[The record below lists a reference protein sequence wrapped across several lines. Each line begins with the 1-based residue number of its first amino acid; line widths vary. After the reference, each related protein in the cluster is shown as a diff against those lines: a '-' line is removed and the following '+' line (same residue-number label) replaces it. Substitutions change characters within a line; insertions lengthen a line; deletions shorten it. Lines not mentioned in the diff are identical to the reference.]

1 MKYTAGKD
9 AAVQSG
15 LVIIGEEEMD
25 DYGDS
30 VVPLFTAYPQREP
43 ILAEG
48 GEVNVLSNWQADGNG
63 GLGLLGM
70 VNYGLSGKVGIT
82 GRFSSL
88 DVDNVLETNSEFTI
102 SPSYMVTENWGLIAE
117 AKFISDGAGDP
128 AQFALESLISFQ
140 KYVMGRRRSQGSPV
154 YIERNW

>member
-1 MKYTAGKD
+1 M
-9 AAVQSG
+9 QSG

-30 VVPLFTAYPQREP
+30 VVPLFTACLQCEP

-70 VNYGLSGKVGIT
+70 VNCGLSGKVGSPFATRSTSPAVLAASMSTTLSRPTRSLRSVPVMWSPKT
-82 GRFSSL
+82 G
-88 DVDNVLETNSEFTI
+88 
-102 SPSYMVTENWGLIAE
+102 G
-117 AKFISDGAGDP
+117 
-128 AQFALESLISFQ
+128 
-140 KYVMGRRRSQGSPV
+140 
-154 YIERNW
+154 

>member
-1 MKYTAGKD
+1 MGSAPVKYTAGKD

-70 VNYGLSGKVGIT
+70 VNCGLSGKVGIT
-82 GRFSSL
+82 VRDKIGITGCFGSL
-88 DVDNVLETNSEFTI
+88 DVDVDNALQTISEFTI
-102 SPSYMVTENWGLIAE
+102 SPSYVVTENWGLIAE
-117 AKFISDGAGDP
+117 VKFISDGAGDP
-128 AQFALESLISFQ
+128 AQFALESLISF
-140 KYVMGRRRSQGSPV
+140 
-154 YIERNW
+154 

>member
-1 MKYTAGKD
+1 MGSAPVKYTAGKD

-30 VVPLFTAYPQREP
+30 VVPLFTAYPQGEP

-63 GLGLLGM
+63 GLGLLWM
-70 VNYGLSGKVGIT
+70 VN
-82 GRFSSL
+82 
-88 DVDNVLETNSEFTI
+88 
-102 SPSYMVTENWGLIAE
+102 
-117 AKFISDGAGDP
+117 
-128 AQFALESLISFQ
+128 
-140 KYVMGRRRSQGSPV
+140 
-154 YIERNW
+154 

>member
-1 MKYTAGKD
+1 MGSAPVKYTAGKD

-30 VVPLFTAYPQREP
+30 VVPLFTACLQREP

-63 GLGLLGM
+63 GLGLLGLF
-70 VNYGLSGKVGIT
+70 NSGLSGKVGIT
-82 GRFSSL
+82 GCFNSL
-88 DVDNVLETNSEFTI
+88 DGDNALEIISEFTI
-102 SPSYMVTENWGLIAE
+102 SPSYVVTENWGLIAE
-117 AKFISDGAGDP
+117 VKFISDGAGDP
-128 AQFALESLISFQ
+128 AQFALESLISF
-140 KYVMGRRRSQGSPV
+140 
-154 YIERNW
+154 

>member
-1 MKYTAGKD
+1 MRATPRITAKGSAPVKYTAGKD

-30 VVPLFTAYPQREP
+30 VVPLFTAFPQREP

-128 AQFALESLISFQ
+128 AQFALESLISF
-140 KYVMGRRRSQGSPV
+140 
-154 YIERNW
+154 

>member
-1 MKYTAGKD
+1 MGSAPVKYTAGKD

-30 VVPLFTAYPQREP
+30 VVPLFTAFPQREP
-43 ILAEG
+43 ISAEG

-70 VNYGLSGKVGIT
+70 VNCGLSGKVGIT
-82 GRFSSL
+82 VCFSSL
-88 DVDNVLETNSEFTI
+88 DVDNALETISEFTI
-102 SPSYMVTENWGLIAE
+102 SPSYVVTENWGLIAE
-117 AKFISDGAGDP
+117 VKFISDGAGDP
-128 AQFALESLISFQ
+128 AQFALESLISF
-140 KYVMGRRRSQGSPV
+140 
-154 YIERNW
+154 

>member
-1 MKYTAGKD
+1 MGSAPVKYTAGKD

-30 VVPLFTAYPQREP
+30 VVPLFTAFPQREP
-43 ILAEG
+43 ISAEG
-48 GEVNVLSNWQADGNG
+48 GEVNVLSNWQADSNG

-82 GRFSSL
+82 VRDEIGITGRFSSL
-88 DVDNVLETNSEFTI
+88 DVDNALETISEFTI
-102 SPSYMVTENWGLIAE
+102 SPSYVVTENWGLIAE
-117 AKFISDGAGDP
+117 VKFISDGAGDP
-128 AQFALESLISFQ
+128 AQFALESLISF
-140 KYVMGRRRSQGSPV
+140 
-154 YIERNW
+154 